1 MKIKIKES
9 DILIET
15 AKAKFIKIN
24 DERGFWIP
32 ASLVKY
38 NNVYIPEGFKVITKA
53 IVIDDR
59 FCSMGYDAKINI
71 LDIDDKELTE
81 DLVSEKVA

>member
-24 DERGFWIP
+24 DERGF
-32 ASLVKY
+32 Y
-38 NNVYIPEGFKVITKA
+38 
-53 IVIDDR
+53 
-59 FCSMGYDAKINI
+59 
-71 LDIDDKELTE
+71 
-81 DLVSEKVA
+81 